1 MFAIIFI
8 IPVALAVL
16 VLLVPRSL
24 VNRLA
29 LLFSTA
35 VVLIFSIGVWLKMLP
50 ADAPQWLDGYF
61 KLDAIGLLFLLIMAV
76 VFTASAVYSLF
87 YFKEHNLSVRRQS
100 FYSAA
105 MLLFVAAMLGV
116 ILSNHLALLWVFVE
130 ATTLS
135 SAVLINFEKKKS
147 ALEAA
152 WKYVFICSVG
162 IALAFVGIIILSMGS
177 RAVGTLFFDDLYAG
191 AAQINPFWLKMA
203 FAFILVGFGTKIG
216 VAPIHA
222 WLPDAHSEAPSPV
235 SALLSGTLLNTA
247 FLGLIRVQEILL
259 QAGQGDYANHL
270 ILITG
275 FLSLFVSAVFMM
287 NIKNYKRMLAYSSIE
302 NMGILFIGITLGP
315 AGLFAAMLHTAAH
328 SFAKATLFLTSGNIL
343 NLYKSKQI
351 SDVRGILRREPLTGW
366 LWIISTLAIA
376 GLPPFPTFISKF
388 WLIKAFFENGS
399 GWLAV
404 PFFLMIVF
412 AVFGMARA
420 VFTMAF
426 SDAAGDTVSVN
437 RRLDVT
443 AYLPQFALLA
453 LLLSMGVSIP
463 QNVWNL
469 LQQAARFLQ

>member
-1 MFAIIFI
+1 
-8 IPVALAVL
+8 
-16 VLLVPRSL
+16 
-24 VNRLA
+24 
-29 LLFSTA
+29 
-35 VVLIFSIGVWLKMLP
+35 
-50 ADAPQWLDGYF
+50 
-61 KLDAIGLLFLLIMAV
+61 
-76 VFTASAVYSLF
+76 
-87 YFKEHNLSVRRQS
+87 
-100 FYSAA
+100 
-105 MLLFVAAMLGV
+105 
-116 ILSNHLALLWVFVE
+116 
-130 ATTLS
+130 
-135 SAVLINFEKKKS
+135 
-147 ALEAA
+147 
-152 WKYVFICSVG
+152 
-162 IALAFVGIIILSMGS
+162 
-177 RAVGTLFFDDLYAG
+177 
-191 AAQINPFWLKMA
+191 
-203 FAFILVGFGTKIG
+203 
-216 VAPIHA
+216 
-222 WLPDAHSEAPSPV
+222 
-235 SALLSGTLLNTA
+235 
-247 FLGLIRVQEILL
+247 L